1 MIYRPKPASR
11 AAGWRVLPAA
21 LCALLLSACSFAP
34 PYERP
39 TFDLP
44 ASSADV
50 MVEAVEARW
59 WQRFGDAWLNDLVEE
74 ALRYNQDILAA
85 QARLEQADAFVRQSA
100 GGLFPSP
107 SLNAERGEQRLSSQT
122 IGGPPPEANRVR
134 NRSAGLRVSWELDFW
149 GKARNAYRGALASR
163 QASAAD
169 RDALALLVAGNVVKA
184 YAALLS
190 ARQQARIAE
199 ETVVQREQAERLQR
213 NAVEVGGNDEVE
225 WLRVRGELSRARHSL
240 EMAELRRERAAQALS
255 LLLGRSPARIMADD
269 ALLALEFPAGDALR
283 ANPVPEA
290 LPFRLLE
297 QRPDLKAAEYA
308 LMAEHF
314 NIGVIR
320 AHYLP
325 SIGIDAAIGTA
336 AASSAD
342 LGRANAA
349 TWSIL
354 GVLNLPLDF
363 WNTHFREEMSE
374 ARRRELTH
382 AYEKAVRNAF
392 GDVRDALFAIRR
404 LDGAGETLA
413 QMEAALSRAATIAGN
428 RYRYGYANYMDVLDA
443 GRALLD
449 ARLDLAEHRNTRIAA
464 EVDLV
469 MALGGGWDG
478 HREEGPETRPDA
490 P

>member
-1 MIYRPKPASR
+1 MSTLSRSREPESR

-21 LCALLLSACSFAP
+21 LCALFLSACSFAP
-34 PYERP
+34 LYERP
-39 TFDLP
+39 AFVLP
-44 ASSADV
+44 PSSTEEAV
-50 MVEAVEARW
+50 AVEAKW
-59 WQRFGDAWLNDLVEE
+59 WRRFDDARLNDLVEE
-74 ALRYNQDILAA
+74 ALRHNQDIQAA
-85 QARLEQADAFVRQSA
+85 QARLEQADALVRQSL
-100 GGLFPSP
+100 GGLFPLP
-107 SLNAERGEQRLSSQT
+107 LLNADGGEQRLSSQT
-122 IGGPPPEANRVR
+122 TGGPPPEANRIK
-134 NRSAGLRVSWELDFW
+134 NYSADLRMSWELDFW

-184 YAALLS
+184 YATLLA
-190 ARQQARIAE
+190 ARQQARIAGE
-199 ETVVQREQAERLQR
+199 AVAQREQAERLQS
-213 NAVEVGGNDEVE
+213 NAVEVGGNDEME
-225 WLRVRGELSRARHSL
+225 LLRVRGELARARYSQ
-240 EMAELRRERAAQALS
+240 ETAELRRERAALALS
-255 LLLGRSPARIMADD
+255 LLLGRSPARIMAED
-269 ALLALEFPAGDALR
+269 ALESPTGEALR
-283 ANPVPEA
+283 ANPVPEV

-336 AASSAD
+336 AASRSD
-342 LGRANAA
+342 LGRGNAT
-349 TWSIL
+349 TWSVL
-354 GVLNLPLDF
+354 GIVNLPLDF
-363 WNTHFREEMSE
+363 WNTHFRELMSA

-382 AYEKAVRNAF
+382 AYEKAVHNAF

-404 LDGAGETLA
+404 LDGAGEALA
-413 QMEAALSRAATIAGN
+413 QMETSLSRAATIAGN

-449 ARLDLAEHRNTRIAA
+449 ARLDLAEHRNARIAA

-469 MALGGGWDG
+469 MALGGGWDER
-478 HREEGPETRPDA
+478 HEDDPETEPDT